1 MVKNNINT
9 SANNN
14 DDINNN
20 SNNNKASFSYNT
32 NTQNNNPQQQDFNE
46 SVNRSLDQTKDN
58 INRSIEESRNQI
70 PQYNNIVNS
79 YQEQTLQAVKE
90 MTENYIESQKTI
102 IRSIQSAWSPYQQNF
117 NTSINTWNSPEA
129 AANAYSR
136 FVSNIADNTVT
147 YLRTTNNLVFAS
159 LDAYKT
165 TMQHAKE
172 NSKQIFDLNT
182 KAAKTFEQNTRE
194 VAKAAQDANTRFN
207 ASINNN
213 NSGSGKSNIGT
224 STTTTTSTTSL

>member
-1 MVKNNINT
+1 MGSISTNI
-9 SANNN
+9 
-14 DDINNN
+14 
-20 SNNNKASFSYNT
+20 
-32 NTQNNNPQQQDFNE
+32 
-46 SVNRSLDQTKDN
+46 
-58 INRSIEESRNQI
+58 
-70 PQYNNIVNS
+70 
-79 YQEQTLQAVKE
+79 
-90 MTENYIESQKTI
+90 
-102 IRSIQSAWSPYQQNF
+102 
-117 NTSINTWNSPEA
+117 NTSINTRNSPEA
-129 AANAYSR
+129 VANAYSR
-136 FVSNIADNTVT
+136 FVSNVADNTVT

-224 STTTTTSTTSL
+224 STTTTSTTSL

>member
-1 MVKNNINT
+1 MGSISTNI
-9 SANNN
+9 
-14 DDINNN
+14 
-20 SNNNKASFSYNT
+20 
-32 NTQNNNPQQQDFNE
+32 
-46 SVNRSLDQTKDN
+46 
-58 INRSIEESRNQI
+58 
-70 PQYNNIVNS
+70 
-79 YQEQTLQAVKE
+79 
-90 MTENYIESQKTI
+90 
-102 IRSIQSAWSPYQQNF
+102 
-117 NTSINTWNSPEA
+117 NTSINTRNSPEA
-129 AANAYSR
+129 VANAYSR

-224 STTTTTSTTSL
+224 STTTTSTTSL

>member
-1 MVKNNINT
+1 MVKDT
-9 SANNN
+9 STN
-14 DDINNN
+14 
-20 SNNNKASFSYNT
+20 YNT
-32 NTQNNNPQQQDFNE
+32 NINSSNTSNNTGFSVSTNTNNQDFNE
-46 SVNRSLDQTKDN
+46 SVNRALDQTKDN
-58 INRSIEESRNQI
+58 INRSIQESKNQI
-70 PQYNNIVNS
+70 PQYNNIVNN

-90 MTENYIESQKTI
+90 ITENYIESQKTI
-102 IRSIQSAWSPYQQNF
+102 IRSIQSAWGPYQQNI
-117 NTSINTWNSPEA
+117 NTSINTWNYPEA
-129 AANAYSR
+129 VAHAYSR
-136 FVSNIADNTVT
+136 FVSNVADNTVT

-172 NSKQIFDLNT
+172 NTKQIFDINT
-182 KAAKTFEQNTRE
+182 KAAKTFEQNTRD